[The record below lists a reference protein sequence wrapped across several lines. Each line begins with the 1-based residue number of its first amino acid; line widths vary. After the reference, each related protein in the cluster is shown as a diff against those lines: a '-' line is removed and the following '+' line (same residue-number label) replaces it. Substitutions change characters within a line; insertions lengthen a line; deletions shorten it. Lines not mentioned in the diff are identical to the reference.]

1 VTPAGLLLII
11 PVGDVAAAAPLNA
24 LAAAL
29 TRALGLR
36 CAIADARLEAAF
48 AFDRGRNQYHSTR
61 LLERL
66 TSEYATGFRILGVT
80 AHDLF
85 VPVLSFVFGEAQVSG
100 LCAVVSTHRLR
111 EEIYGLPPDP
121 DVLLDRLTKE
131 AVHELGH
138 TFGLRHCDDWTCVMA
153 STNSVERLDIRTA
166 SFCERCRPKVDRVL
180 RGE

>member
-1 VTPAGLLLII
+1 MTPAGLLLIV
-11 PVGDVAAAAPLNA
+11 PVGRAADVVPLDG

-29 TRALGLR
+29 TRVLGVR
-36 CAIADARLEAAF
+36 CAVAEEGLDAAF
-48 AFDRGRNQYHSTR
+48 AWDSGRNQYHSTR

-66 TSEYATGFRILGVT
+66 TREYATGFRILGVT
-80 AHDLF
+80 AHDLY

-111 EEIYGLPPDP
+111 EEVYGLPADHEL
-121 DVLLDRLTKE
+121 LLDRLTKE

-153 STNSVERLDIRTA
+153 SSNSVERLDIRTT
-166 SFCERCRPKVDRVL
+166 SFCERCRVGVDGAL
-180 RGE
+180 RG